1 MLPLTLVPGL
11 VPVLPLALVPGL
23 VPVLPLTLVPGL
35 VPVLPL
41 ALVLNLVPVLLP
53 VQVQQ
58 SLPDHRPYPQLHLP
72 SLHLRNSSHPMLF
85 QMKPEQT
92 ERSLSDSAIEL
103 HSIEVPY
110 PSSERPDPEFASVQ
124 TFHLNFPQISVRR

>member
-1 MLPLTLVPGL
+1 
-11 VPVLPLALVPGL
+11 
-23 VPVLPLTLVPGL
+23 
-35 VPVLPL
+35 
-41 ALVLNLVPVLLP
+41 
-53 VQVQQ
+53 
-58 SLPDHRPYPQLHLP
+58 
-72 SLHLRNSSHPMLF
+72 MLF